1 VIEKG
6 HKRGLLL
13 CGCSQLSMGNALR
26 RKENADEKESGGPTP
41 ERWSA
46 MRVARSCE
54 SALLVGTWDG
64 IRLLGGAARIWDR
77 CLAAGWIRPAVR
89 AGRIHYYRYGDIAVL
104 AERLCRER
112 PPRVITVGMKEV
124 E

>member
-1 VIEKG
+1 MHTALPYALTCHTTAMPYNGTRDMGATIG
-6 HKRGLLL
+6 YDRPLLL
-13 CGCSQLSMGNALR
+13 STR
-26 RKENADEKESGGPTP
+26 
-41 ERWSA
+41 
-46 MRVARSCE
+46 
-54 SALLVGTWDG
+54 DG

-89 AGRIHYYRYGDIAVL
+89 IHYYRYGDIAAL